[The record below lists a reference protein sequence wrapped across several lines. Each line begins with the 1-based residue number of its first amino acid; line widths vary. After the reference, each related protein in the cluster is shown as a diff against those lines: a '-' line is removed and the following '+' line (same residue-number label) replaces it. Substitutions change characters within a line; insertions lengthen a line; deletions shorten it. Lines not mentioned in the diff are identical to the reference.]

1 MQQILTKQLQK
12 LTLHYDALAEYKNF
26 IDILNFDFSINSFN
40 KLKVEQKAVL
50 EAYLKRFAQVQDF
63 LGAKVFASIL
73 NEKGIVW
80 NKMSEVLTL
89 IEKEQII
96 NLDRWIE
103 FRNLRNHLEHDYPDN
118 LQLALYDLQKCI
130 HAFDE
135 IVDIVEKVNNFAIKT

>member
-73 NEKGIVW
+73 SEHGVIW
-80 NKMSEVLTL
+80 NKMSEVLSL
-89 IEKEQII
+89 VEKEQII

-103 FRNLRNHLEHDYPDN
+103 FKNLRNHLEHDYPDN
-118 LQLALYDLQKCI
+118 SQLALYDLQKCVD
-130 HAFDE
+130 AFSE
-135 IVDIVEKVNNFAIKT
+135 ISEIINKVNIFIKAK